1 MSSTI
6 QHPLIARI
14 QRLSMDDGPGL
25 RDVVFFKGCRLSC
38 TWCHN
43 PEAVEA
49 EATILFFKEH
59 CIGCQECLGICPNGA
74 IAPWGGYRIDR
85 SRCRKCGKCAETC
98 PARAIEMAGL
108 AYAPKTPVETLLR
121 DALYFENSGG
131 GVTFSGGEPTLHMA
145 YLEEVSVLLKKE
157 GISIALQTS
166 GDFDWGEF
174 EKHLLPHVD
183 WIYFDIK
190 LMDPVQHRR
199 YAGVGNR
206 RILSNF
212 AMLSK
217 AKSTAL
223 IPRTP
228 MIPGITD
235 SEENLQQIAAF
246 LAGFGIGNW
255 VQLPFNPAYLAK
267 QEWVGRTPGEL

>member
-1 MSSTI
+1 
-6 QHPLIARI
+6 
-14 QRLSMDDGPGL
+14 MDDGPGL

-38 TWCHN
+38 MWCHN
-43 PEAVEA
+43 PETVEA
-49 EATILFFKEH
+49 EATILFFKDR
-59 CIGCQECLGICPNGA
+59 CIGCEDCLAVCPNGA
-74 IAPWGGYRIDR
+74 IIPQAGNRIDR
-85 SRCRKCGKCAETC
+85 SRCRKCGQCAEIC
-98 PARAIEMAGL
+98 PARAIEMAGI
-108 AYAPKTPVETLLR
+108 AYAPETLVETLAR

-145 YLEEVSVLLKKE
+145 YLEEVSVLLNKK

-183 WIYFDIK
+183 LIYFDIK
-190 LMDPVQHRR
+190 IMDPIRHRR

-212 AMLSK
+212 ALLSK
-217 AKSTAL
+217 ARPTAL

-228 MIPGITD
+228 LIPGITD
-235 SEENLQQIAAF
+235 SDENLQQIAAF
-246 LAGFGIGNW
+246 LAGFGTTDW
-255 VQLPFNPAYLAK
+255 VKLPFNPAFSAK
-267 QEWVGRTPGEL
+267 WEWVGRTPRELRR